1 MNVVIYNNSASTISI
16 SRGSATTLRL
26 AGTTVEGPTR
36 TLTTR
41 GLATVLCVSAG
52 NYVISG
58 AGLL

>member
-1 MNVVIYNNSASTISI
+1 MNTVIYNISDSTITI
-16 SRGSATTLRL
+16 AKGTATTLRL
-26 AGTTVEGPTR
+26 AGTTKDGDR
-36 TLTTR
+36 TLQGR